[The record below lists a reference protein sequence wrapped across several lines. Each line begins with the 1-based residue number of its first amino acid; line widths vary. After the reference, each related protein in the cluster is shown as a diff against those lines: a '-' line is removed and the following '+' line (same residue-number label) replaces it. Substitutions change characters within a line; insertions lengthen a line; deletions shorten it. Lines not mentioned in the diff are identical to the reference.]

1 MTAPSKGAA
10 FAGMLFCVVAWGT
23 QFALSQSILQTID
36 QFWFAVLR
44 YVPGALLFSATL
56 YWREGVRGFALEGRA
71 PELVCLGV
79 CGFTSFGIIV
89 FWSLYYTSPAH
100 ATIILAMQPML
111 IAFWLWVARGVRPP
125 LHTLICILAA
135 FAGLFLVITRGD
147 FAHALSGGSLIG
159 DAMALFGAISWIV
172 YTLGAARFGGF
183 SPLRYTTLT
192 CLMGTLAIIALTAAL
207 TPLGIARTPTPQA
220 LAANLPA
227 IAYISIFPL
236 YAAVFFFA
244 RAVAR
249 LGALNTLLIANGT
262 PLVVFFIEALLGR
275 APLPVEWAGAALVLA
290 ALVAN
295 NLLDRRQA
303 KLDRPTA

>member
-1 MTAPSKGAA
+1 MATGVNAPSRGAA
-10 FAGMLFCVVAWGT
+10 FAGMVFCVMAWGT
-23 QFALSQSILQTID
+23 QFALSQEILRSID
-36 QFWFAVLR
+36 QFWFAILR
-44 YVPGALLFSATL
+44 YIPGVLLFAATL
-56 YWREGVRGFALEGRA
+56 YWHEGVRGFALEGRA
-71 PELVCLGV
+71 RELLWLGV

-89 FWSLYYTSPAH
+89 FWSLYYTTPAH

-111 IAFWLWVARGVRPP
+111 IAFWLWIARGVRPP
-125 LHTLICILAA
+125 LHTLICILVA

-147 FAHALSGGSLIG
+147 FRGALTGGSLIG
-159 DAMALFGAISWIV
+159 DAMALVGAISWIV
-172 YTLGAARFGGF
+172 YTLGAARFSGF

-192 CLMGTLAIIALTAAL
+192 CFMGMLAIIVLTAVL
-207 TPLGIARTPTPQA
+207 TPFGIARAPTPEA
-220 LAANLPA
+220 VVANLPA

-236 YAAVFFFA
+236 YAAIFLFA

-262 PLVVFFIEALLGR
+262 PLVVFFIEAVLGR
-275 APLPVEWAGAALVLA
+275 APQPVEWAGAALVLA

-303 KLDRPTA
+303 KLA